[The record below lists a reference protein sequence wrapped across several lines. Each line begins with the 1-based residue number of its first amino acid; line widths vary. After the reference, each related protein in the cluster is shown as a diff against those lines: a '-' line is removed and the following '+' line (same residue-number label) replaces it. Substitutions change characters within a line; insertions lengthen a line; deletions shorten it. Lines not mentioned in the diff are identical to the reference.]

1 MDLLLKLIGVLAVWV
16 LLPLIPAI
24 LLFRLLPNDKL
35 TVNGPFNNFTVNAS
49 GGVGAYVLI
58 FATITVFISDLKKIL
73 TPVPQQYWTLHGDV
87 ELIKTDGERVPIRVY
102 SGKIKVVTE
111 PDMGQV
117 NPAAGSLLVKLVE
130 GESGLPA
137 VRINVDSFGEK
148 ILVIKKGAPDF
159 TFEGNNVIR
168 IKQPLQIHQDPRSVG
183 LQGDSDVRRPG
194 QDPRSVGLQG
204 DNDLRRPWPGQ
215 AEYSQ

>member
-24 LLFRLLPNDKL
+24 LLFKLLPNDKL

-87 ELIKTDGERVPIRVY
+87 ELIKTNGERVPMRVY
-102 SGKIKVVTE
+102 SGKIKIATE
-111 PDMGQV
+111 PDTGQV
-117 NPAAGSLLVKLVE
+117 NPAAGSLLVKLIE
-130 GESGLPA
+130 NEFGLPA
-137 VRINVDSFGEK
+137 IHIKVDLFGERT
-148 ILVIKKGAPDF
+148 LVIKKGAPDF

-168 IKQPLQIHQDPRSVG
+168 IKQPLQIYQDAKSVG
-183 LQGDSDVRRPG
+183 LQADSDIRR
-194 QDPRSVGLQG
+194 S
-204 DNDLRRPWPGQ
+204 GQ
-215 AEYSQ
+215 AELSQF